1 MKVRR
6 GFVHVQH
13 HVEHMEMGIPLLK
26 ALCVLNQSL
35 RCPLAA
41 LRTAAAVIQIAD
53 LEDGLM
59 EQLLLLA
66 LPDMLVVVWDLI
78 PCLFLPGVVCLQC
91 LVEDLMVDL
100 FQIIVAKVT
109 FCSVRLRSTFAA
121 ENLRLLCRILPRPVI
136 PEIVVPI
143 KSPTLSIV

>member
-100 FQIIVAKVT
+100 FQIIVSDHRCKKSHSAPSGSGLHSPLKISG
-109 FCSVRLRSTFAA
+109 CYAGYCPGQS
-121 ENLRLLCRILPRPVI
+121 CR
-136 PEIVVPI
+136 
-143 KSPTLSIV
+143 K

>member
-91 LVEDLMVDL
+91 LVEDS
-100 FQIIVAKVT
+100 
-109 FCSVRLRSTFAA
+109 SVMPSPALRITSIFAMRWMKRRFMA
-121 ENLRLLCRILPRPVI
+121 W
-136 PEIVVPI
+136 
-143 KSPTLSIV
+143 S

>member
-53 LEDGLM
+53 LEDRFM
-59 EQLLLLA
+59 EQLLLFPLA
-66 LPDMLVVVWDLI
+66 DMLIVVGDLI
-78 PCLFLPGVVCLQC
+78 SGLFLLGVVGSQG

-100 FQIIVAKVT
+100 FQIIVAK
-109 FCSVRLRSTFAA
+109 SH
-121 ENLRLLCRILPRPVI
+121 ILFRPAPVYI
-136 PEIVVPI
+136 RR
-143 KSPTLSIV
+143 

>member
-91 LVEDLMVDL
+91 LVEDLMVPSPVSNSVSWHPAR
-100 FQIIVAKVT
+100 QIEIVNIHAKTKAIFFIVAPP
-109 FCSVRLRSTFAA
+109 F
-121 ENLRLLCRILPRPVI
+121 LLILT
-136 PEIVVPI
+136 E
-143 KSPTLSIV
+143 